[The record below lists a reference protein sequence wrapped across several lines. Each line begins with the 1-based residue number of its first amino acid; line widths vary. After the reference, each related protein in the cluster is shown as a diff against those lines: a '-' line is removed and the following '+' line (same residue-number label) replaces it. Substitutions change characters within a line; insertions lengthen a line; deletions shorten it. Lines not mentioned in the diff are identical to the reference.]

1 MRRLRDSRLL
11 KAEKGTKVMNSS
23 EFTDFIDTNENP
35 KSRKKKDA
43 RRLSFAGGIPY
54 NELNYAPG
62 SMGYHQAMDRV
73 EFTIE
78 NWHSHVCSHPVF
90 KNPDPDLDD
99 VRDTLVVAANA
110 LFDVYNSLG
119 SVQFKRGSDAQ
130 TTSYTK
136 LGVH

>member
-1 MRRLRDSRLL
+1 
-11 KAEKGTKVMNSS
+11 MNSNDFK
-23 EFTDFIDTNENP
+23 EFINTAEIEEPVP
-35 KSRKKKDA
+35 KKRGRKVKQPEPTQK
-43 RRLSFAGGIPY
+43 RLSFAGGIPY
-54 NELNYAPG
+54 NELNYSPG

-90 KNPDPDLDD
+90 KNPDPELDS
-99 VRDTLVVAANA
+99 VRQNLVVAANA
-110 LFDVYNSLG
+110 LFEVYNSLG
-119 SVQFKRGSDAQ
+119 SIQLKKGLDDP